1 MDQAQYQ
8 RLLNALRASEQRYKA
23 LQTEFEHLE
32 RRSNF
37 ISQIRALLSR
47 ETHLPVIYKVAVE
60 SLAQTFK
67 YDLVSI
73 YTLNS
78 TILKLQYHV
87 GYDVIH
93 QELPVEKGI
102 IGRVVRSASPAF
114 VPNVADDPDFMPAMP
129 DIVSELCVPLLNRDK
144 VVGVINVES
153 RQQGQINEHDLA
165 LLSSISDHIVIAM
178 NRAKLYDTVQE
189 SEERYRRLVELSPEM
204 QLVHSAYHVV
214 YVNPSTMA
222 FFGTDQANE
231 LLGRHISTLITP
243 DYHYLFPIHEREL
256 VETGKFKPTEMQ
268 LIVLDGSLR
277 EVEVAGVMT
286 VYGGKP
292 SVQVVI
298 RNITER
304 KQLEQERI
312 LYERKLLEAQKMES
326 LGVLAGGIAHDF
338 NNVLMTILG
347 NAAIALLD
355 LDQDSEP
362 YQSVRAIEQS
372 AREASEL
379 TKQMLAYSGKGNF
392 LMQAINLNEIMHTM
406 DTLLHSAIP
415 KSVTLTFDLSATIPE
430 IEGDPAQLRQIML
443 NLLTNAGEAIGER
456 NGHILVKT
464 YSQTWT
470 VAPPAVAVAPHVPAG
485 TYVCFEVIDTGIGIT
500 NETREKMFDP
510 FFSTK
515 FTGRGLGLAV
525 VLGIIRGHRGTI
537 DVRSQPNRGTSIRVF
552 LPVIKRVE
560 KIAHPTPP
568 PSTSTRILVVD
579 DEPSVRWVT
588 ERVLKRLGFDVL
600 ACNDG
605 KSAIETLQQH
615 LNDIAC
621 VLLDLTMPIMNGEQ
635 TLKALRAIKPNLPII
650 MMSGYSEETASTHIK
665 RSNLVA
671 FLQKPFTISELQETL
686 STVVRIPHT
695 VA

>member
-415 KSVTLTFDLSATIPE
+415 KSVTLKFDLSDTIAD

-635 TLKALRAIKPNLPII
+635 TLKALRTIKPDLPVI
-650 MMSGYSEETASTHIK
+650 MMSGSSEETASTHIK

>member
-114 VPNVADDPDFMPAMP
+114 VANVADDPDFMPAMP

-338 NNVLMTILG
+338 NNALMTILG

-415 KSVTLTFDLSATIPE
+415 KSVTLKFDLSDTIAD
-430 IEGDPAQLRQIML
+430 IEGDPNQLRQIIL

-456 NGHILVKT
+456 NGQILVKT

-470 VAPPAVAVAPHVPAG
+470 VAPPSVAIAPHLPAG
-485 TYVCFEVIDTGIGIT
+485 TYVCLEVIDTGIGIT
-500 NETREKMFDP
+500 SDTLEKIFDP

-525 VLGIIRGHRGTI
+525 VLGIIRGHGGTI

-552 LPVIKRVE
+552 LPTIKKVE
-560 KIAHPTPP
+560 KVTQTVPTP
-568 PSTSTRILVVD
+568 SINTHILVVD

-686 STVVRIPHT
+686 STVVSIPHT

>member
-415 KSVTLTFDLSATIPE
+415 KSVTLKFDLSDTIAD

-635 TLKALRAIKPNLPII
+635 TLKALRTIKPDLPVI